1 MQDAA
6 RERDA
11 EQKFQQGL
19 AALQRGESALARTL
33 LGEAARLVPQQA
45 RYRAYFGRALASE
58 KASRRQAE
66 SELRAAVSLDPGE
79 VSYYLMLAELYRE
92 VGLRR
97 KAEGELERALALDP
111 RHAQAQRLLEELRRA
126 S

>member
-6 RERDA
+6 RARDA

-19 AALQRGESALARTL
+19 AALQRGESERARTL

-45 RYRAYFGRALASE
+45 RYRAHFGRVLALD

-66 SELRAAVSLDPGE
+66 SELQGPVAPKPRHVSYPALLAAVDPAG
-79 VSYYLMLAELYRE
+79 
-92 VGLRR
+92 GLRR
-97 KAEGELERALALDP
+97 KA
-111 RHAQAQRLLEELRRA
+111 QA
-126 S
+126 